1 MDKGVEH
8 HGLEFYLAKVN
19 QEIPQIKALIK
30 ELGKVTGMKLGNPI
44 LFLV

>member
-30 ELGKVTGMKLGNPI
+30 ELGKVTGMRL
-44 LFLV
+44 